1 MPHNPLR
8 TFFVPAIL
16 SVVLVLL
23 LSPVIT
29 TAQQPQE
36 TNWSTDVIIDNSP
49 TVQTL
54 PKICVAQNGYIF
66 AGFIYSGGYHI
77 AVSKDDGST
86 WSTWADYAY
95 QLTDWDLAV
104 TGTNGSNLLV
114 WLAGVYPSN
123 QLGVYT
129 FDSTGN
135 YYFQTGYTA
144 PTGTTLENVAMAT
157 SYKNPGT
164 ADSAGSFGVAVALTT
179 QGVNT
184 DSTILFGTNDG
195 GKIWNSVTAATAS
208 RPLYFHRIS
217 MSYMHSAT
225 FNYGNYFIA
234 GEYSYSQTI
243 TDTANNI
250 YYYYVDGKLANPSYG
265 TNGFGYVT
273 YINPAWK
280 GSAGQPNII
289 TENSATD
296 NDSDD
301 ISTLILFNT
310 SVGLRGISTME
321 GYVNSATPDAWVE
334 DDIISGNLGVATP
347 GEGVFDPAFNNF
359 IFTAGNLN
367 TQTLSYY
374 VCNENNVNFQ
384 GSSDWTPFYANYSDG
399 SYSLI
404 DPQPQCDI
412 NPTDTKAVADWIG
425 GANTYTL
432 FDAEDRTTGI
442 APTGILPLVKVYP
455 SPADQYVNITLPAA
469 FNGTTKIEVYNL
481 LGQNMFTQLQTQS
494 PSLQINTGQWPSG
507 NYYVRLTCGGNE
519 QVKKFTVA
527 RQ

>member
-1 MPHNPLR
+1 
-8 TFFVPAIL
+8 
-16 SVVLVLL
+16 
-23 LSPVIT
+23 
-29 TAQQPQE
+29 
-36 TNWSTDVIIDNSP
+36 
-49 TVQTL
+49 
-54 PKICVAQNGYIF
+54 
-66 AGFIYSGGYHI
+66 
-77 AVSKDDGST
+77 
-86 WSTWADYAY
+86 
-95 QLTDWDLAV
+95 
-104 TGTNGSNLLV
+104 
-114 WLAGVYPSN
+114 
-123 QLGVYT
+123 
-129 FDSTGN
+129 
-135 YYFQTGYTA
+135 
-144 PTGTTLENVAMAT
+144 
-157 SYKNPGT
+157 
-164 ADSAGSFGVAVALTT
+164 
-179 QGVNT
+179 
-184 DSTILFGTNDG
+184 
-195 GKIWNSVTAATAS
+195 
-208 RPLYFHRIS
+208 
-217 MSYMHSAT
+217 
-225 FNYGNYFIA
+225 
-234 GEYSYSQTI
+234 
-243 TDTANNI
+243 
-250 YYYYVDGKLANPSYG
+250 
-265 TNGFGYVT
+265 
-273 YINPAWK
+273 
-280 GSAGQPNII
+280 
-289 TENSATD
+289 
-296 NDSDD
+296 
-301 ISTLILFNT
+301 
-310 SVGLRGISTME
+310 VGLRGISTME

-507 NYYVRLTCGGNE
+507 DYYVRLTCGGNE